1 MDRARRES
9 RRGTRRQ
16 DGRPSAGR
24 RGNSGRRPGFLRWY
38 RVVPAVLLVVTLLV
52 CALPHLMPTTVG
64 RSYYP
69 VSYAQE
75 IEDAA
80 GRYGVDPLLVCAV
93 IKCESGW
100 DSSAVSSVGAQGLMQ
115 LMPETAADLVEMGLV
130 DGTAYDAT
138 DLTNPTVNIE
148 YGCAYLGFL
157 QKNLSSTQ
165 EIIAAYNAGI
175 GTVLSWLEDGGSVP
189 DNISYV
195 ETRVYLER
203 VQEAYEGYAQAYPS
217 GIAAASER

>member
-1 MDRARRES
+1 MDRTRREN
-9 RRGTRRQ
+9 RRGTKRQ
-16 DGRPSAGR
+16 DGRRPRAR
-24 RGNSGRRPGFLRWY
+24 QGNSGRRPGFLRWY

-75 IEDAA
+75 IEDASD
-80 GRYGVDPLLVCAV
+80 RYGVDPLLVCAV

-115 LMPETAADLVEMGLV
+115 LMPETAADLVDMGLV
-130 DGTAYDAT
+130 DGAVYDAT
-138 DLTNPTVNIE
+138 SLTDPTVNIE

-157 QKNLSSTQ
+157 QKNLSSNQ
-165 EIIAAYNAGI
+165 EVIAAYNAGI

-189 DNISYV
+189 EDISYV

-217 GIAAASER
+217 GIGAASER